1 MNTQW
6 IGRLRS
12 HLIIKVMATIS
23 NLVKIYLE
31 SQRMIERSRLLFM
44 NLNLNNESGFT
55 LLEALIALMMTSSIL
70 LLLVGGL
77 LQANTINQKVIT
89 DSQHHQETKNTV
101 AGDRQIEWH
110 LFLNQLENYLQ
121 DSFNPVANN
130 GHLEVSEIDEKTNR
144 HTQVIYRQPDSGS
157 RRSILQY
164 KNNGNIRML
173 TGVERPE
180 FIVEEDWLIL
190 NFKFRNG
197 EIYTGRI
204 WIESWAE
211 EDNG

>member
-1 MNTQW
+1 MN
-6 IGRLRS
+6 
-12 HLIIKVMATIS
+12 M
-23 NLVKIYLE
+23 
-31 SQRMIERSRLLFM
+31 
-44 NLNLNNESGFT
+44 NLNNESGFT

-70 LLLVGGL
+70 LLLVGSL

-89 DSQHHQETKNTV
+89 NSQHYQETKNTV

-121 DSFNPVANN
+121 DSFNPIANN

-144 HTQVIYRQPDSGS
+144 LTQVVYRQPDSGS

-180 FIVEEDWLIL
+180 FIVEEDWLTL

-204 WIESWAE
+204 WVESWAE